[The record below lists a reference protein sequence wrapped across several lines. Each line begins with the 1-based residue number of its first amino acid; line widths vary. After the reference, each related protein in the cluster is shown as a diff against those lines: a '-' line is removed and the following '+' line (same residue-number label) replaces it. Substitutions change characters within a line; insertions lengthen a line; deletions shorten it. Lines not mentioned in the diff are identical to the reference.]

1 MRSWLRVLSG
11 SLLLL
16 AVAALSA
23 AAVVGAGPP
32 FPDPVNG
39 QAVYDPAG
47 AITAQT
53 EQELETRI
61 DGIEARTGA
70 EIVVYLQVDPSVSEQ
85 ENLDKA
91 QALLDQWG
99 VGRVGFDDGLVILL
113 GLEPDLTRG
122 RISLFGGSGFT
133 AAYLDPDALSA
144 VIQDD
149 MVPRARSGD
158 IDGALLAALDSIG
171 GRMTTDRRDQI
182 QGARQL
188 NAVIGLGV
196 APILLLATLSFA
208 YLAWR
213 RQGRDPEFHD
223 SPSILMA
230 GPPAGMT
237 PPLATVVRR
246 GAATPEGLNVTLVE
260 LASQGRIAFSNLD
273 RVSEVRSDE
282 EPDPL
287 TDPAI
292 LVPPEPAA
300 ARPLAEPQRFVYD
313 TIRDLAGSS
322 GELRREQL
330 WGLNAAVS
338 GYRSLLEKTA
348 VGLGWF
354 TQRPSRLI
362 GRWTAIGIL
371 ELVLG
376 LFVGFVSFQAPS
388 SGALLVGVALA
399 LGGGGTIL
407 FGRAMSQRTP
417 LGAQVDGMLKAY
429 ARTLRKTMEQARTMD
444 QVVDEPAVRILA
456 DTPDKAVVWAV
467 ALGLRDE
474 LAAVLT
480 RTLEDRRAGQ
490 PAAQS
495 AFYPYWLGSAAVGS
509 AFGDAGMA
517 ASGMNAGTVS
527 DLGGGLFSG
536 SAIPDFDGMF
546 SALGSI
552 GSTPASSSSSS
563 SGGGGFSG
571 GGSSGGGGAS
581 GSF

>member
-1 MRSWLRVLSG
+1 MRAWPRPLAGLVLA
-11 SLLLL
+11 LI
-16 AVAALSA
+16 VAGAAAASA
-23 AAVVGAGPP
+23 AAAGPP
-32 FPDPVNG
+32 FPDPVPD

-47 AITAQT
+47 AISAQT
-53 EQELETRI
+53 EQQLEARIDAIETR
-61 DGIEARTGA
+61 TKA
-70 EIVVYLQVDPSVSEQ
+70 EIVVYLQVDPGVSEE

-91 QALLDQWG
+91 RALLDQWG
-99 VGRVGFDDGLVILL
+99 VGRRGFDDGLVILL
-113 GLEPDLTRG
+113 GLEPDLQHG

-133 AAYLDPDALSA
+133 AAYLDPNALSA

-158 IDGALLAALDSIG
+158 IDGALLAAINSIDP
-171 GRMTTDRRDQI
+171 RMTADG
-182 QGARQL
+182 GARIERGRQL
-188 NAVIGLGV
+188 NALVGLGV
-196 APILLLATLSFA
+196 APIVLLAALSFA
-208 YLAWR
+208 FLAWR

-223 SPSILMA
+223 SPSVLMA

-237 PPLATVVRR
+237 PPLATVVRH
-246 GAATPEGLNVTLVE
+246 GEATGESLNVTLVE

-273 RVSEVRSDE
+273 RVSEVRSDQ

-292 LVPPEPAA
+292 AVPPEPSSAPRL
-300 ARPLAEPQRFVYD
+300 ARPQEYVYD
-313 TIRDLAGSS
+313 AIRGLAGSA
-322 GELRREQL
+322 GELRRERL

-338 GYRSLLEKTA
+338 GYRSILEEAA

-354 TQRPSRLI
+354 TARPSRLI
-362 GRWTAIGIL
+362 GRWTAIGVGELLLGLVIGFFGFSMPSSGL
-371 ELVLG
+371 LLLGIALVLG
-376 LFVGFVSFQAPS
+376 GI
-388 SGALLVGVALA
+388 
-399 LGGGGTIL
+399 GTVL

-429 ARTLRKTMEQARTMD
+429 ARTLQKTMEQARSMD

-480 RTLEDRRAGQ
+480 RTLEDRRAGVSS
-490 PAAQS
+490 AQS
-495 AFYPYWLGSAAVGS
+495 AFYPLWLGSTSTGS
-509 AFGDAGMA
+509 GFGDVAMAG
-517 ASGMNAGTVS
+517 GMQPGTVADAS
-527 DLGGGLFSG
+527 GGLFSG
-536 SAIPDFDGMF
+536 SPVPDFNGMF

-552 GSTPASSSSSS
+552 GATPASSSSGS
-563 SGGGGFSG
+563 SGGGFGG

>member
-1 MRSWLRVLSG
+1 MCVL
-11 SLLLL
+11 
-16 AVAALSA
+16 AAPSA
-23 AAVVGAGPP
+23 ATVVGAGPP
-32 FPDPVNG
+32 FPDPVSG
-39 QAVYDPAG
+39 RAVYDPAG
-47 AITAQT
+47 AITAET
-53 EQELETRI
+53 EQELESRI

-70 EIVVYLQVDPSVSEQ
+70 EIVVYLQVDPAVSEQ

-99 VGRVGFDDGLVILL
+99 VGRVGFDDGLVMLL
-113 GLEPDLTRG
+113 GLESDLKHG

-133 AAYLDPDALSA
+133 AAYLDPDALTA

-149 MVPRARSGD
+149 MVPLARSGD

-188 NAVIGLGV
+188 NAVLGLGV
-196 APILLLATLSFA
+196 APIVLLAALSFA

-237 PPLATVVRR
+237 PALATVVRR
-246 GAATPEGLNVTLVE
+246 GEATPESLNVTLVE

-273 RVSEVRSDE
+273 RVSEVRSDGD
-282 EPDPL
+282 PDPL

-292 LVPPEPAA
+292 LVPPEPATA
-300 ARPLAEPQRFVYD
+300 PPLAKPQGYVYD
-313 TIRDLAGSS
+313 TIRGLAGSS

-338 GYRSLLEKTA
+338 EYRSMVEETA

-362 GRWTAIGIL
+362 GRWTAIGIG
-371 ELVLG
+371 ELGFG
-376 LFVGFVSFQAPS
+376 LIVGFVGVSTPS
-388 SGALLVGVALA
+388 SGALLLGVALA
-399 LGGGGTIL
+399 LGGVGTIL

-417 LGAQVDGMLKAY
+417 LGSRVDGMLKAY
-429 ARTLRKTMEQARTMD
+429 ARTLHKTMEQARTMD
-444 QVVDEPAVRILA
+444 QVVGEPAVRILA
-456 DTPDKAVVWAV
+456 DTPNKAVVWAV
-467 ALGLRDE
+467 ALGLRDQ

-490 PAAQS
+490 PAAHS
-495 AFYPYWLGSAAVGS
+495 AFYPYWLGSAAAGS
-509 AFGDAGMA
+509 AFGDVGIGDAGM
-517 ASGMNAGTVS
+517 NVGTVS
-527 DLGGGLFSG
+527 DGGGGLFSG

-552 GSTPASSSSSS
+552 GSAPSSSSSS
-563 SGGGGFSG
+563 SDGGGFGG
-571 GGSSGGGGAS
+571 GGSSGGGGGS

>member
-1 MRSWLRVLSG
+1 MRACRLVIGVAFIAVIASIAAG
-11 SLLLL
+11 T
-16 AVAALSA
+16 VAAA
-23 AAVVGAGPP
+23 RPR
-32 FPDPVNG
+32 FPDPVAG

-53 EQELETRI
+53 EQQLETQI
-61 DGIEARTGA
+61 DEIETRTNA
-70 EIVVYLQVDPSVSEQ
+70 EIVVYLQVDPPVSEE

-91 QALLDQWG
+91 RALLDQWG
-99 VGRVGFDDGLVILL
+99 VGRRGFDDGLVILL
-113 GLEPDLTRG
+113 GLEPDLQHG

-133 AAYLDPDALSA
+133 AAYLDPNGLSA
-144 VIQDD
+144 VIQDE

-158 IDGALLAALDSIG
+158 IDGALLAALESID
-171 GRMTTDRRDQI
+171 GRMTTDGSERI
-182 QGARQL
+182 QRARQL
-188 NAVIGLGV
+188 NAVVGLAL
-196 APILLLATLSFA
+196 APIVLLATLTFA

-237 PPLATVVRR
+237 PPLATLVRR
-246 GAATPEGLNVTLVE
+246 GETSPESLNVTLVE

-287 TDPAI
+287 TDPSI

-300 ARPLAEPQRFVYD
+300 APPLAGPQTYVYD
-313 TIRDLAGSS
+313 AIRGLAGSA
-322 GELRREQL
+322 GELRRERL

-338 GYRSLLEKTA
+338 RYRSILEQAA

-362 GRWTAIGIL
+362 GRWTAIGIGEL
-371 ELVLG
+371 LLGLLVGFLGYSTPSSGLLLLGAALVLG
-376 LFVGFVSFQAPS
+376 SI
-388 SGALLVGVALA
+388 
-399 LGGGGTIL
+399 GTVL

-429 ARTLRKTMEQARTMD
+429 ARTLQKTMEQARTMD

-456 DTPDKAVVWAV
+456 DTPDKAVVWAI
-467 ALGLRDE
+467 ALGLRAE

-480 RTLEDRRAGQ
+480 RTLEDRRAG
-490 PAAQS
+490 ASTAQA
-495 AFYPYWLGSAAVGS
+495 AFYPYWLGSS
-509 AFGDAGMA
+509 A
-517 ASGMNAGTVS
+517 ASSGFGVSDVGVQAGTVS
-527 DLGGGLFSG
+527 DGGGGLFSG
-536 SAIPDFDGMF
+536 SAVPDFNGMF

-552 GSTPASSSSSS
+552 GTTPASSSSGS
-563 SGGGGFSG
+563 SGGGGFGG
-571 GGSSGGGGAS
+571 GGSSGGGGGS